1 MCPVWFRHGI
11 VTSSAQKDERSINP
25 SRHVSSNS
33 GALKIN
39 NCKLDRCKI
48 APQIFNRRISSSSS
62 SLNQCFPVCRFFYTH
77 PISFLTKKLEYRKVF
92 FPSIPMNQ
100 IGSNRVRSGLQTISM
115 WRKNSTFNVYFM
127 TRNWFVAH
135 HRSSF
140 SRCLFTGSVSVI
152 FMTRHKMGQVL
163 S

>member
-1 MCPVWFRHGI
+1 MPKINKHLQFKWAFALIYVSSVISSWH
-11 VTSSAQKDERSINP
+11 VTSSAQRDERSINP

-48 APQIFNRRISSSSS
+48 ASQIFNRRISSSSS

-115 WRKNSTFNVYFM
+115 
-127 TRNWFVAH
+127 
-135 HRSSF
+135 
-140 SRCLFTGSVSVI
+140 
-152 FMTRHKMGQVL
+152 
-163 S
+163 